1 MLLKFRNNVRM
12 LLNKNISDRKETSEN
27 RNDTGIEYALAETA
41 EDPLNTDRT
50 ASNETALISEI
61 PNIIN

>member
-1 MLLKFRNNVRM
+1 M
-12 LLNKNISDRKETSEN
+12 LLNKNISDRKEASEN
-27 RNDTGIEYALAETA
+27 RNDTGREYALAETA